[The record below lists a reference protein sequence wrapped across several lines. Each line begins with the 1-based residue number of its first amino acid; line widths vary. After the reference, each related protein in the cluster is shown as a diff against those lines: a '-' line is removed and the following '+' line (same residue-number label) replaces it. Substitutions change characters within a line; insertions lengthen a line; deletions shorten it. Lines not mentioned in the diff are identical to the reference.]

1 LRFQFRDP
9 GTGVVHDYCGKTH
22 AFKAKEQGL
31 LPAPLANPY
40 IDAKYQ
46 GNIGHA
52 AGNYDVSRLTPR
64 HNKYA
69 NIVVQFESQWKHSTA
84 VPTVVSILQIRN
96 TAEIY
101 QAYEETAN
109 RLGNQQRRWHGT
121 SCAPGCNFA
130 KDLNSGGAR
139 GQPCG
144 NSACRL
150 CNIAAAGFQLAQAGT
165 GTGAAR
171 MNLRYGEGMYFS
183 QTSSK
188 SNDYNA
194 GSETTCTFNQGQRG
208 ANKRRR
214 GVGGVSGT
222 GTVQRRCMLLC
233 KVALTTGSER
243 FCICCSI
250 ENNRII
256 AIIHLSARV
265 PC

>member
-1 LRFQFRDP
+1 
-9 GTGVVHDYCGKTH
+9 
-22 AFKAKEQGL
+22 
-31 LPAPLANPY
+31 
-40 IDAKYQ
+40 
-46 GNIGHA
+46 
-52 AGNYDVSRLTPR
+52 
-64 HNKYA
+64 
-69 NIVVQFESQWKHSTA
+69 
-84 VPTVVSILQIRN
+84 
-96 TAEIY
+96 
-101 QAYEETAN
+101 
-109 RLGNQQRRWHGT
+109 
-121 SCAPGCNFA
+121 
-130 KDLNSGGAR
+130 
-139 GQPCG
+139 
-144 NSACRL
+144 
-150 CNIAAAGFQLAQAGT
+150 
-165 GTGAAR
+165 

>member
-1 LRFQFRDP
+1 MFFLPAGLSCLFLTEWLRFQFRDP

-121 SCAPGCNFA
+121 SCAPGCNFVMPGVVPGIA
-130 KDLNSGGAR
+130 TTESA
-139 GQPCG
+139 PE
-144 NSACRL
+144 SACPISAPL
-150 CNIAAAGFQLAQAGT
+150 HPSGVCVIGSWPLT
-165 GTGAAR
+165 KP
-171 MNLRYGEGMYFS
+171 
-183 QTSSK
+183 SS
-188 SNDYNA
+188 
-194 GSETTCTFNQGQRG
+194 
-208 ANKRRR
+208 
-214 GVGGVSGT
+214 
-222 GTVQRRCMLLC
+222 
-233 KVALTTGSER
+233 
-243 FCICCSI
+243 
-250 ENNRII
+250 
-256 AIIHLSARV
+256 
-265 PC
+265 